1 MTEVMLQQMLYLVRI
16 FNLDKW
22 NLEMTSRFGLKRLTK
37 ILTAL
42 ILLVVMVMSSIG
54 MMTSATS
61 WSDTIYTC
69 IWCLTLVMITD
80 RIEKI

>member
-1 MTEVMLQQMLYLVRI
+1 M
-16 FNLDKW
+16 DKW
-22 NLEMTSRFGLKRLTK
+22 KLDTGITSRFGLKRLTK

-54 MMTSATS
+54 MMTADTS

-69 IWCLTLVMITD
+69 IWCLTMVMITD

>member
-1 MTEVMLQQMLYLVRI
+1 M
-16 FNLDKW
+16 DKW
-22 NLEMTSRFGLKRLTK
+22 KLDTGMTSRFGLKRLTK
-37 ILTAL
+37 ILTAAV
-42 ILLVVMVMSSIG
+42 LLFVMIMSSVG
-54 MMTSATS
+54 MMTAATS

>member
-1 MTEVMLQQMLYLVRI
+1 M
-16 FNLDKW
+16 DKW
-22 NLEMTSRFGLKRLTK
+22 KLDTGMTSRFGLKRLTK
-37 ILTAL
+37 ILTATV
-42 ILLVVMVMSSIG
+42 LLFVMIMSSVG
-54 MMTSATS
+54 MMTAATS

>member
-1 MTEVMLQQMLYLVRI
+1 M
-16 FNLDKW
+16 DKW
-22 NLEMTSRFGLKRLTK
+22 KLDTGMTSRFGLKRLTK

-42 ILLVVMVMSSIG
+42 VLLMVMIMSSIG
-54 MMTSATS
+54 MMTADTS
-61 WSDTIYTC
+61 WGDTIYTC

>member
-1 MTEVMLQQMLYLVRI
+1 
-16 FNLDKW
+16 
-22 NLEMTSRFGLKRLTK
+22 MTSRFGLKRLTK

-42 ILLVVMVMSSIG
+42 VLLMVMIMSSIG
-54 MMTSATS
+54 MMTADTS
-61 WSDTIYTC
+61 WGDTIYTC

>member
-1 MTEVMLQQMLYLVRI
+1 M
-16 FNLDKW
+16 DKW
-22 NLEMTSRFGLKRLTK
+22 NVDTGMTSRFGLKRLTK
-37 ILTAL
+37 ILTAV
-42 ILLVVMVMSSIG
+42 ILLVVMIMSSVG
-54 MMTSATS
+54 MMTAETS

>member
-1 MTEVMLQQMLYLVRI
+1 M
-16 FNLDKW
+16 DKW
-22 NLEMTSRFGLKRLTK
+22 KLDTGLTSRFGLKRLTK

-42 ILLVVMVMSSIG
+42 MLLMVMVMSSVG
-54 MMTSATS
+54 MMSAATS

-69 IWCLTLVMITD
+69 IWCLTMVMITD

>member
-1 MTEVMLQQMLYLVRI
+1 M
-16 FNLDKW
+16 DKW
-22 NLEMTSRFGLKRLTK
+22 KLDTGMTSRFGLKRLTK
-37 ILTAL
+37 ILTATV
-42 ILLVVMVMSSIG
+42 LLFAMIMSSVG
-54 MMTSATS
+54 MMTAATS

>member
-1 MTEVMLQQMLYLVRI
+1 MLQNKL
-16 FNLDKW
+16 
-22 NLEMTSRFGLKRLTK
+22 LKRLTK
-37 ILTAL
+37 ILTAAVL
-42 ILLVVMVMSSIG
+42 FFVMIMSSVG
-54 MMTSATS
+54 MMTAATS